1 MSTVEVSIKARVVTI
16 KGPRGSITKDLS
28 HMSVEMQ
35 IMKQDEGK
43 RHGNYIRL
51 RMWFGQYKQKAQV
64 RTCMT
69 LISNAINGV
78 FEVSS
83 FFHRNPPQSFIGKRG
98 HCAFCLFF
106 QRVNFINNNL
116 FSGFRVSNTR

>member
-1 MSTVEVSIKARVVTI
+1 MSIKARIVTV

-35 IMKQDEGK
+35 IMKQNEKK
-43 RHGNYIRL
+43 RIGNYIRL

-78 FEVSS
+78 FEVSPL
-83 FFHRNPPQSFIGKRG
+83 FHRNPPQSFIKKKYLGL
-98 HCAFCLFF
+98 CAFLS
-106 QRVNFINNNL
+106 L
-116 FSGFRVSNTR
+116 FSACQFY